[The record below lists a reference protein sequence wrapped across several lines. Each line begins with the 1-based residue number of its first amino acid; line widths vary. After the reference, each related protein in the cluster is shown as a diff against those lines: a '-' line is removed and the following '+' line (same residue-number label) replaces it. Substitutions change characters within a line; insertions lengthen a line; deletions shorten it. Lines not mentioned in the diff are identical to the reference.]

1 MTATNMEQFFTNILL
16 DFINEHEIISHDI
29 ISELNRFDKYIK
41 GRKATVPATE
51 QIVSE
56 PDINT
61 QYLEESNI
69 DGILLEYADYSWNT
83 CDQPIYK
90 CKLCPKTITATECG
104 GHQERQ
110 EQQQFTRLEGF
121 LMHLRDYHVG
131 KIIEEQKQ
139 YYFDREC
146 EKLWVAELERIKQF
160 KYQHHSDEFMK
171 EIDEILGNEDFDMSA
186 ILNSLEVH
194 DNKDF
199 HNSRNA
205 NHTPMMEY
213 FTPPSSLNGSLSP
226 TNSQMSDA
234 TPTPSSSLTSRFAPN
249 VMATTSNA
257 LSSST
262 TTTTTNENKA
272 VKKKKKRTSG
282 QCDVCNRTFNDLYN
296 LRIHKMIHSGEKPFQ
311 CDECGKRFRQYNK
324 LKIHC
329 ITHTDL
335 KPYVCDICNKGF
347 RFRNYLSVHKRL
359 HSGENPY
366 KCKFC
371 NEFFHSLHSRRLHTK
386 MMHCEAKTFTCPICS
401 KVLTAQCYLTA
412 HIKRHTNQ
420 RDYKCETCGKC
431 FFSQS
436 QLKDHQLVHT
446 NLKPYQCDVC
456 LARFQR
462 KSNYTQHLKIHTG
475 EKTYVCHICFKSFAQ
490 NAGLYGHMKSHA
502 KSG

>member
-1 MTATNMEQFFTNILL
+1 MTTSNMEHFFTKILL
-16 DFINEHEIISHDI
+16 DFVNEHEIIGYDI
-29 ISELNRFDKYIK
+29 ISELNRFDQYIK
-41 GRKATVPATE
+41 GRRTNPAVAPAAAPEHIIT
-51 QIVSE
+51 E
-56 PDINT
+56 PDINI
-61 QYLEESNI
+61 QYLEESKI
-69 DGILLEYADYSWNT
+69 DEVIMDYADYSWNSYEQLVYT
-83 CDQPIYK
+83 
-90 CKLCPKTITATECG
+90 CKLCLHKT
-104 GHQERQ
+104 QYQ
-110 EQQQFTRLEGF
+110 QQQQQQQFTHLNEF
-121 LMHLRDYHVG
+121 LCHLRDCHVG

-139 YYFDREC
+139 YYFDRDC
-146 EKLWVAELERIKQF
+146 EKLWVAELERIKKY
-160 KYQHHSDEFMK
+160 KYQHHSEEFMK
-171 EIDEILGNEDFDMSA
+171 EIDEILGNDEMEMSTS
-186 ILNSLEVH
+186 IDSLEA
-194 DNKDF
+194 DDSQNS
-199 HNSRNA
+199 HNSS
-205 NHTPMMEY
+205 PIMVDY
-213 FTPPSSLNGSLSP
+213 LTPPTSSGSQSP
-226 TNSQMSDA
+226 TNSQLSEQSDISQ
-234 TPTPSSSLTSRFAPN
+234 P
-249 VMATTSNA
+249 TTSSTDTMMTTAATSDVNA
-257 LSSST
+257 PYT
-262 TTTTTNENKA
+262 DNNKP

-371 NEFFHSLHSRRLHTK
+371 EEYFHSLHSRRLHTK
-386 MMHCEAKTFTCPICS
+386 MMHSEAKTFTCPVCS
-401 KVLTAQCYLTA
+401 KILTAQCYLND
-412 HIKRHTNQ
+412 HLKRHTNQ
-420 RDYKCETCGKC
+420 RDYKCDICDKC

-446 NLKPYQCDVC
+446 NVKPYECDVC
-456 LARFQR
+456 MARFQR

-502 KSG
+502 KVKASIVIQY